1 MAGDCADTSVHTEDH
16 MPCGA
21 LRAEP
26 ETQTQ
31 FQLASGPTSA
41 LFTVQFQL
49 ESEPTWELFT
59 VQFQLEF
66 AVFVM
71 I

>member
-1 MAGDCADTSVHTEDH
+1 VERTG
-16 MPCGA
+16 
-21 LRAEP
+21 
-26 ETQTQ
+26 QTQ
-31 FQLASGPTSA
+31 FQLESEPTSA